1 MPYIRPIP
9 VKNENI
15 DIGKQYYTCNYTGAI
30 VITVLKKFTDTN
42 SVLVKINNKK
52 CKPFVRSMNYIF
64 DNQPMAR
71 SAGHDWEHYER
82 KRNQEKRKKR
92 KMEKQKIKE
101 N

>member
-1 MPYIRPIP
+1 MPHIRPIP
-9 VKNENI
+9 VKSENI
-15 DIGKQYYTCNYTGAI
+15 DIEKQYYTCNYTGATKVT
-30 VITVLKKFTDTN
+30 VIKKFTDTN

-64 DNQPMAR
+64 DNEPMAR

-82 KRNQEKRKKR
+82 KRKREARKKR

-101 N
+101 K